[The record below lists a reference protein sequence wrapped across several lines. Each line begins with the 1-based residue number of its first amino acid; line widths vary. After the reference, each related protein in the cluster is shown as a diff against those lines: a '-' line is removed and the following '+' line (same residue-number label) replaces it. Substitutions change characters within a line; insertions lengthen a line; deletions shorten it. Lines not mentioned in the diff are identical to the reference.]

1 MTETNPVPNKTIY
14 VTDADQP
21 LYERAQELA
30 GGNLSAAIAQALR
43 RYVADADQSS
53 DDDVTVTVTENGVSA
68 KKRFQGRLL
77 ARQSV
82 ETPDGA
88 RTVTYR
94 VYLTKHGRY
103 AVWSQHTPNWTSD
116 WWKQWRGRPETQPR
130 GRWWQ
135 ADARL
140 DVYETLEDLRDNIPD
155 DLYRRVARI
164 SSTGSDVEVLDI

>member
-1 MTETNPVPNKTIY
+1 MTGVEPTPNKTIY

-21 LYERAQELA
+21 LFERAQELA

-53 DDDVTVTVTENGVSA
+53 GDITVVVTENGVSA

-77 ARQSV
+77 AQQTV
-82 ETPDGA
+82 ETPDET

-94 VYLTKHGRY
+94 VYLTRRERY
-103 AVWSQHTPNWTSD
+103 AVWSRGAPNWARQD
-116 WWKQWRGRPETQPR
+116 WKRWRDRQTWTR
-130 GRWWQ
+130 GWWQ
-135 ADARL
+135 ADSRL
-140 DVYETLEDLRDNIPD
+140 DVYETLEDLRDNVPD
-155 DLYRRVARI
+155 ELYQRVARI